1 MSTKSSQLAFQGFEG
16 FDIPNGT
23 YTPDI
28 FFDELAPMLGEA
40 ELRVLLYI
48 FRRTFGFKKRSDSIS
63 LSQMEKG
70 ITKKNGARL
79 DYGTG
84 MSRKGVMKGCVG
96 LLEKGIITV
105 EKKLSRDGDNETNIY
120 KLRFKSGEEVGN
132 VVPYRREPST
142 LGVGNQVHPQD
153 TVIQEADL
161 QHSNSKINIS
171 GLKSN
176 EQMRTPPAKP
186 WDIVKDRMKESTS
199 EKGSVPLPMQIPLER
214 VVGHR
219 EQETEG
225 KSDRSSR
232 SHSFSS
238 PSPYSPSIPT
248 PVLDDADQQRICA
261 LIAELSTEFSDAA
274 HLRSNKTR
282 MLNIVAERR
291 GIQVGAVLD
300 SIYYAKGLT
309 KEQGN
314 AGAIHGSKMAYFFS
328 VLKDKLNL
336 PRAS

>member
-1 MSTKSSQLAFQGFEG
+1 
-16 FDIPNGT
+16 
-23 YTPDI
+23 
-28 FFDELAPMLGEA
+28 MLGEA

-48 FRRTFGFKKRSDSIS
+48 FRRTFGFKKRFDSIS

-120 KLRFKSGEEVGN
+120 KLRFKGGEEVGN

-153 TVIQEADL
+153 TVIQESDL

-171 GLKSN
+171 GLKST
-176 EQMRTPPAKP
+176 EQVRTALPKP
-186 WDIVKDRMKESTS
+186 WDIVKHRIKN
-199 EKGSVPLPMQIPLER
+199 EKGSVQLPMQIPLER
-214 VVGHR
+214 VVEHR
-219 EQETEG
+219 EQAIDG
-225 KSDRSSR
+225 KPDRSTGSHGFTSPVPHR
-232 SHSFSS
+232 S
-238 PSPYSPSIPT
+238 SIAT

-261 LIAELSTEFSDAA
+261 LIADVSTEFGDAA

-309 KEQGN
+309 
-314 AGAIHGSKMAYFFS
+314 
-328 VLKDKLNL
+328 
-336 PRAS
+336 